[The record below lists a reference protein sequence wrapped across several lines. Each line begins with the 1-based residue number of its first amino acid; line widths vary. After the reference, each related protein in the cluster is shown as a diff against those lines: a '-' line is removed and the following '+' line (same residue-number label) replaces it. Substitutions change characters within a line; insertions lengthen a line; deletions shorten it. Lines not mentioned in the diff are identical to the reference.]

1 MLTRARSSDALL
13 EDEVSQTYPLQHV
26 YVILI
31 LTDFP
36 RMAQP
41 TLDGQSS
48 FSCQQILAVFHD
60 VNLDRHL

>member
-1 MLTRARSSDALL
+1 M
-13 EDEVSQTYPLQHV
+13 SQTYPLQHV

-60 VNLDRHL
+60 VNLDRNL